1 MNTRRHSHFSGPT
14 RMAVLL
20 AGLTCCTV
28 QAQEIAVVV
37 DPSPDASQDGSEFRQ
52 YGQIEITGSSIVRKE
67 QTQAL
72 PVQIIT
78 RKDIQRLGKA
88 SLPQLI
94 QGLAGVFN
102 GRDLSQWG
110 SPSGGH
116 MDAGLH
122 GMPTG
127 TLVLLNGKRLAPFG
141 YQSSTGKENN
151 GVDLDFLP
159 LAAVERIELLTD
171 GASSL
176 YGTDA
181 IAGVIN
187 VITRSES
194 KGFELSA
201 DVTQPQGAA
210 GQSRTAS
217 LTWGSGSLLDN
228 GYSIRLT
235 AELNKTDRLAVAD
248 RPYAGMGRQYFTRN
262 GQAYFA
268 DSAYVSSNTSP
279 AWFYSA
285 GTPAKVWSPLYQNGA
300 CTGNS
305 LSYTGYTGTCKAN
318 LHPTLDIYPSIEGRK
333 LHAQAQFLL
342 PNAATLYAEVQH
354 SQSESQMATTTW
366 AKAGGRVQNVVGA
379 PGYAELLAHGMNP
392 ALSNFY
398 WQPDLPALGQGHENA
413 HTRIATGIKGEI
425 QDWNYN
431 LGLYRSRS
439 SSVLSAESADYF
451 QAGIDKIVSGAKV
464 STLLPEMLQPLD
476 ANNPLTAKLLNSR
489 AWNQQ
494 VRGQVTL
501 EALEGR
507 VSGPLFEI
515 NGKDV
520 LLGIGGDYRWE
531 EVDTRYNADMVSTP
545 SFKAKRHSQAA
556 YSELQIPL
564 TPDWDVIASARAD
577 NYSDVGSTAHGK
589 LASRWAINSEWAIR
603 GAVGSGFRAPSAGQ
617 TQVFANN
624 YVQSTLAKVIT
635 CNSALNTIAAG
646 LQPTANS
653 QAVYCVSN
661 SPVRV
666 YTNGNPDLKPEKSE
680 QKTLG
685 LAFTPHRNL
694 TFAVDY
700 WRVDMRDTLQF
711 ESSEAVLADPLKYR
725 ANIIADPNVLKLA
738 YNMSGNYNVL
748 GLYLQM
754 RNWGQSVKEG
764 LDLDVKYREPFEWGR
779 LLLGL
784 QATYMLQSKARLS
797 PESAWVSDLGAYS
810 DATVSVTPRWRS
822 RWMVGVEMG
831 EQQWQLNIN
840 HESGYTD
847 QSVTAR
853 NATQLTASQVVAD
866 EKVPGFITADLIG
879 IVQLARNTELK
890 LGVFNLFNS
899 QPPQS
904 FYSASNAVWGVNS
917 QGGSLYGRT
926 WQLGV
931 NHRF

>member
-1 MNTRRHSHFSGPT
+1 
-14 RMAVLL
+14 MAVLL

-28 QAQEIAVVV
+28 QAQEIPVVV

-102 GRDLSQWG
+102 GRDLSQWA

-235 AELNKTDRLAVAD
+235 GELSKSDRLAVAD
-248 RPYAGMGRQYFTRN
+248 RPYAGMGRQYFIRD
-262 GQAYFA
+262 GQTYFA
-268 DSAYVSSNTSP
+268 DSAYVSTNSSP

-285 GTPAKVWSPLYQNGA
+285 GTPAKVWSPLYQDGA

-305 LSYTGYTGTCKAN
+305 LSYTGYTGTCKVN

-342 PNAATLYAEVQH
+342 PNAATLYTEVQH
-354 SQSESQMATTTW
+354 SQSESEIAKTTW
-366 AKAGGRVQNVVGA
+366 GRVGGRVQNVVGA
-379 PGYAELLAHGMNP
+379 PGYAELLARGMNP

-398 WQPDLPALGQGHENA
+398 WQPDLPALGQAYESA
-413 HTRIATGIKGEI
+413 QSRIVAGVKGEV
-425 QDWNYN
+425 QEWNYN
-431 LGLYRSRS
+431 IGVSRSRS
-439 SSVLSAESADYF
+439 STVLSAQSVDYTKV
-451 QAGIDKIVSGAKV
+451 GINTTTPA
-464 STLLPEMLQPLD
+464 LLPEMLKPLD

-489 AWNQQ
+489 VWEQQ
-494 VRGQVTL
+494 VNGKVTL
-501 EALEGR
+501 DALEGR
-507 VSGPLFEI
+507 MSRPLFEI

-520 LLGIGGDYRWE
+520 LLGIGGDYRSE
-531 EVDTRYNADMVSTP
+531 EVDTRYNANVVSAP
-545 SFKAKRHSQAA
+545 SFKAKRHSQAV

-577 NYSDVGSTAHGK
+577 GYSDVGSTANGK
-589 LASRWAINSEWAIR
+589 LATRWAINPEWAIR
-603 GAVGSGFRAPSAGQ
+603 GAVGSGFRAPSPGQ
-617 TQVFANN
+617 TQVFASN
-624 YVQSTLAKVIT
+624 YVQSTLTKTIT
-635 CNSALNTIAAG
+635 CTTALNNIAASLKPSAG
-646 LQPTANS
+646 S
-653 QAVYCVSN
+653 SVVYCVPNAS
-661 SPVRV
+661 VRV
-666 YTNGNPDLKPEKSE
+666 FTNGNPDLKPEKSE

-694 TFAVDY
+694 TFALDY
-700 WRVDMRDTLQF
+700 WRVEMHDTLQF
-711 ESSEAVLADPLKYR
+711 ETAEPVMADPLKYR
-725 ANIIADPNVLKLA
+725 ANIITDPELYKLGF
-738 YNMSGNYNVL
+738 NMSGNYNKL

-764 LDLDVKYREPFEWGR
+764 MDFDVKYREPFEWGR

-784 QATYMLQSKARLS
+784 QATYMLQSKARLT
-797 PESAWVSDLGAYS
+797 PDSAWVSDLGAYS
-810 DATVSVTPRWRS
+810 EATVSVTPRWRS

-831 EQQWQLNIN
+831 GQQWQLNIN
-840 HESGYTD
+840 HETGYTD

-853 NATQLTASQVVAD
+853 NATQMTASQVMAG
-866 EKVPGFITADLIG
+866 EKVSGFITADLIG
-879 IVQLARNTELK
+879 IVQLGPNTELK
-890 LGVFNLFNS
+890 LSVFNLFNS

-926 WQLGV
+926 WQLGM